1 VGKPAAASAAS
12 GNGAGAA
19 AAVAGGGAA
28 TLAPLVGDQTKTF
41 IEIEM
46 VDDKGRPVPDL
57 AYHIEG
63 PDGKQYD
70 GTLDADGKARVDDIE
85 PGNCRITFPDLDKD
99 AWSDA

>member
-1 VGKPAAASAAS
+1 
-12 GNGAGAA
+12 
-19 AAVAGGGAA
+19 
-28 TLAPLVGDQTKTF
+28 LAPLVGDQTKTF

-57 AYHIEG
+57 AYRIEA
-63 PDGKQYD
+63 PDGKQYE